1 MNLTKEQAKQE
12 LQKLVDLFE
21 KEMKSGEAMEL
32 NEANTKSTFIEPLL
46 RLLGW
51 DTNNHNEV
59 CLEDAISRKR
69 VDYSVRYNG
78 RVEFFV
84 EAKQVSVNLEDKKF
98 INQAIGYG
106 YSRKDVPFV
115 VLTDFEGFKLFDVTV
130 KPDIRN
136 IRKGIKLDLN
146 WKQYVDKFD
155 DLWMLSK
162 ESVIN
167 GDLNKLLSTK
177 PKDRVPVDKAV
188 LNDLKVWREH
198 LAKDIYKNNP
208 DLFHS
213 GDLERDADYLKEINQ
228 KLLDRIVFMRSCE
241 DRGLVAGHSLRALF
255 EDRSDSLGTRT
266 MQVILDKEFAFY
278 NRIFDSE
285 LFRPQDWEKDL
296 KIEFKTLNAIIEDT
310 YNPYQFDAIPLEVL
324 GNIYEQFLGYTIRVT
339 DKQVKYEEK
348 PDVRKAGGVY
358 YTPEYIVDYIVKN
371 TVGKKLAELKEKDIK
386 KLRILDP
393 ACGSGSFLI
402 RAYEEML
409 NWYRD
414 LKRKQSTEKA
424 DKQSQDK
431 LFEQGKQQG
440 DVLNIAEKAEI
451 LKRHIFGVDL
461 DEQAVEVTKLSLVL
475 KMLEGEFVP
484 IGGQGVLPMLNQN
497 IKCGNSL
504 ISGDPLL
511 LTRYFGN
518 DYYKIKPFNW
528 EEQYK
533 EVMAEGGFDCVIGNP
548 PYIGFQGFK
557 KEKEFYTDVYSS
569 AKGKFDI
576 YVLFIEKGIKIINKN
591 GLMSYICPT
600 GFMKRNHGI
609 ELRKYILNNVNVE
622 EIIDFEHESIFKD
635 ALNYTGIF
643 IFSKSKAKDNM
654 LKYKIGLNGKLEY
667 YPQKE
672 LGEGL
677 WIFRNPLETK
687 IIEKINKLD
696 NVKKLIEV
704 TDDITEGI
712 VTGLNDIYLLDSET
726 IKNNKIEKTF
736 LKPCIR
742 GRNIRKYYL
751 DAVDEYVFYP
761 YDVNNDLIPEKEI
774 KAKAPNYYKFLTSNK
789 TEINKR
795 EYFTKSSKKWYELWN
810 QRKTKNFTN
819 IKIIV
824 PELAESNRFMIDDK
838 GYYYGDTVCGFYF
851 EEKADVDIYYILGIL
866 NSRLMEWYYKKTTV
880 PKANEFF
887 IYKTMF
893 LKNLPIFV
901 IDKKDEAQV
910 VRQKRI
916 SDLVKTVLLLSSQL
930 NNNRKGA
937 QGNQIDKEIDSVMQK
952 IDEEIYG
959 LYKIS
964 QEEVEL
970 IKVISNKNREV

>member
-84 EAKQVSVNLEDKKF
+84 EAKQVSVNLEDKRF

-278 NRIFDSE
+278 NRTFNSE

-414 LKRKQSTEKA
+414 LKKKESAEKS

-533 EVMAEGGFDCVIGNP
+533 EVMEEGGFDCVIGNP
-548 PYIGFQGFK
+548 PYGYMIPMNMQEYFSAMYSSQDYQKDLYLLFLERYQELIKEGMDLGIIVSNTWLQSINLKKIRIHLTNHYKWIKILFLSEKVFSAVVDTHVLVFK
-557 KEKEFYTDVYSS
+557 KIKNGIKEDDEVSIETLKDGIVIPFNKLQGVNIPKDGNCINIISSKEKMQVFEKIKLNSKPLSEFCDVYNGVKPFE
-569 AKGKFDI
+569 KGKGKPPQTAEI
-576 YVLFIEKGIKIINKN
+576 VKTKPYVFEGEKPLKGVWTPLLRGSLINKYVN
-591 GLMSYICPT
+591 LWENNYWIKYGPWLAAPRDIEIFKMKEKIAVRQT
-600 GFMKRNHGI
+600 GDSLIATMVDD
-609 ELRKYILNNVNVE
+609 KYILRNNLH
-622 EIIDFEHESIFKD
+622 III
-635 ALNYTGIF
+635 
-643 IFSKSKAKDNM
+643 AKDKLLNLNVVLAIM
-654 LKYKIGLNGKLEY
+654 NSKLMDFCYTFINPEKGEALAEVKKNHVEVLPIVKIIQEKSSDVKRLSELVEVVMNLKKKQISLAGTNYANCENQITSTLSEIDDTVYRMYGIND
-667 YPQKE
+667 KE
-672 LGEGL
+672 
-677 WIFRNPLETK
+677 K
-687 IIEKINKLD
+687 AIIEK
-696 NVKKLIEV
+696 
-704 TDDITEGI
+704 
-712 VTGLNDIYLLDSET
+712 
-726 IKNNKIEKTF
+726 
-736 LKPCIR
+736 
-742 GRNIRKYYL
+742 
-751 DAVDEYVFYP
+751 
-761 YDVNNDLIPEKEI
+761 
-774 KAKAPNYYKFLTSNK
+774 
-789 TEINKR
+789 
-795 EYFTKSSKKWYELWN
+795 
-810 QRKTKNFTN
+810 
-819 IKIIV
+819 
-824 PELAESNRFMIDDK
+824 
-838 GYYYGDTVCGFYF
+838 
-851 EEKADVDIYYILGIL
+851 
-866 NSRLMEWYYKKTTV
+866 
-880 PKANEFF
+880 
-887 IYKTMF
+887 
-893 LKNLPIFV
+893 
-901 IDKKDEAQV
+901 
-910 VRQKRI
+910 
-916 SDLVKTVLLLSSQL
+916 
-930 NNNRKGA
+930 
-937 QGNQIDKEIDSVMQK
+937 
-952 IDEEIYG
+952 
-959 LYKIS
+959 
-964 QEEVEL
+964 
-970 IKVISNKNREV
+970 